1 MPVALE
7 MNLYDLIFGGLGGEE
22 NRSWEIEVGGRR
34 GSQET
39 TRL

>member
-7 MNLYDLIFGGLGGEE
+7 MDLDDLIVGGIGGEE
-22 NRSWEIEVGGRR
+22 NQSWEIEVGGRR